1 MLTGRKLPLTL
12 AFVVLIGLAIGVSC
26 RGFFTGTTMQ
36 SFVISPTAPTVP
48 LGSTTQLHAFGV
60 DTNGQQMGDVTNKV
74 TWSSKAPGTI
84 SVGAKTG
91 LLTGVALSTS
101 TVEID
106 ASFQALPQQS
116 TNATVCVEGGSNFQI
131 LPKDSHIQG
140 GNPVDFTASTD
151 ATVNGVPQK
160 VDITASV
167 QWATS
172 NTTVVTI
179 ADGTD
184 PAIAT
189 TTAVTQDT
197 LVTITANYICNGTTN
212 TFTTT
217 LNVTLLP

>member
-1 MLTGRKLPLTL
+1 MFSGRKLPLTL
-12 AFVVLIGLAIGVSC
+12 AFVVLIGLAFGASC
-26 RGFFTGTTMQ
+26 KGFFAGSTLS
-36 SFVISPTAPTVP
+36 SFVISPTNPTVP
-48 LGSTTQLHAFGV
+48 LGGTTQMQAFG
-60 DTNGQQMGDVTNKV
+60 TNSDGSPAGDVTTKV

-131 LPKDSHIQG
+131 LPSNSQVKGPD
-140 GNPVDFTASTD
+140 PVDFTASAD
-151 ATVNGVPQK
+151 ATVFGVPQT

-167 QWATS
+167 QWTTS
-172 NTTVVTI
+172 NTAVVTIVSGTDPAVATTTVVTQN
-179 ADGTD
+179 T
-184 PAIAT
+184 P
-189 TTAVTQDT
+189 
-197 LVTITANYICNGTTN
+197 VTITANYTCNGTTN

-217 LNVTLLP
+217 LTVTP